1 MREKIRDRERLEH
14 ILSSLDILISNRG
27 RYSDEAI
34 VCDPIVFF
42 GFVKHLEMVGEAAYK
57 LTKDFKNLHPEIGWS
72 QIEGMR
78 HVMVHGYYQIE
89 KSIVIST
96 IREDIDML
104 RDSVMKILLDYDS

>member
-1 MREKIRDRERLEH
+1 MRPHR
-14 ILSSLDILISNRG
+14 ILWF
-27 RYSDEAI
+27 
-34 VCDPIVFF
+34 CQTF
-42 GFVKHLEMVGEAAYK
+42 GDGWGAAYK